1 MKSLDLNNA
10 ALIVVDMQVDF
21 LPGGALEVPNSD
33 TIIPIINEYVRF
45 FESKN
50 LPIFYSRDWHPED
63 HCSFKE
69 NGGTWP
75 KHCVQNTKGAEFHPD
90 LYISNKAFII
100 SKGFEKDK
108 EAYSAFQ
115 NTDLNEKLKQFKV
128 ENVFV
133 CGVATDYCVLHTVLD
148 ALKNGYKTFLL
159 VDAIKGVDLNVNDSE
174 EAIKK
179 MVHAGAEIVV
189 IDELLQ
195 IV

>member
-33 TIIPIINEYVRF
+33 TIIPIVNEYVKL

-100 SKGFEKDK
+100 SKAFEKDK
-108 EAYSAFQ
+108 ESYSAFQ
-115 NTDLNEKLKQFKV
+115 NTDLDEKLKQFKV

-148 ALKNGYKTFLL
+148 SLKNGYKTFLL

-179 MVHAGAEIVV
+179 MVNAGAEIVV